1 MLQTKHDPQ
10 QMPELLMLNLVGPT
24 QYIGEEGLVHVGAT
38 AVGSLLLMGYVY
50 WRNGELRIHDH
61 LTR

>member
-1 MLQTKHDPQ
+1 
-10 QMPELLMLNLVGPT
+10 MPELLMLNLVGPT